1 MRTILSGGEITIGTV
16 MNGHA
21 EAKIH
26 EDGIRRRD
34 ALTLAGAF
42 YAGMCA
48 TRASAQD
55 TSSPSLPLQTVAL
68 EHLGMTVPD
77 PKTVAEFY
85 GRIFD
90 PQLFQEKDPPL
101 RYYVRLGT
109 AYIAIGEA
117 GDPRSGGN
125 PNQAPS
131 IDHFDVLVRDYKAQE
146 IRSALIQAGAT
157 QEPGRFGLPMDPDGI
172 RLQVSGAPGG
182 LTRTVV
188 PSSRISADDALIQ
201 AIGLDH
207 IVLTVADLE
216 RSSAYYSKVFGLP
229 VSRTKKPD
237 RIWFGIGRTRL
248 ALEPVVAGSKPAIAR
263 VCVKIAGFDR
273 HATAEKLKKRQV
285 ELMPLNNERQV
296 RFRDPNGFTFELSA

>member
-1 MRTILSGGEITIGTV
+1 MTRSARTRISEQNIS
-16 MNGHA
+16 
-21 EAKIH
+21 
-26 EDGIRRRD
+26 RRE
-34 ALTLAGAF
+34 ALTFAAAFGAGTWSA
-42 YAGMCA
+42 
-48 TRASAQD
+48 RASAQA
-55 TSSPSLPLQTVAL
+55 TAPTLLPLQAVGL

-77 PKTVAEFY
+77 PKAVAEFY

-90 PQLFQEKDPPL
+90 PQLFQEKDPPP

-109 AYIAIGEA
+109 AYIAIGGA

-157 QEPGRFGLPMDPDGI
+157 QEAGRFGLPMDPDGI

-182 LTRTVV
+182 LTRTVI
-188 PSSRISADDALIQ
+188 PSTRISSDDAAIQ
-201 AIGLDH
+201 AVDLDH

-229 VSRTKKPD
+229 VLRAKKPD
-237 RIWFGIGRTRL
+237 RIWFGVGRTRL
-248 ALEPVVAGSKPAIAR
+248 ALEPVGAASKPAIAR

-273 HATAEKLKKRQV
+273 HATLEKLKKLGV
-285 ELMPLNNERQV
+285 EVMPLNYERLV
-296 RFRDPNGFTFELSA
+296 RFGDPNGFIFELSA

>member
-1 MRTILSGGEITIGTV
+1 MTCHAITKISGHSIS
-16 MNGHA
+16 
-21 EAKIH
+21 
-26 EDGIRRRD
+26 RRE
-34 ALTLAGAF
+34 ALTLSAAFCAGTWST
-42 YAGMCA
+42 C
-48 TRASAQD
+48 ASAQD
-55 TSSPSLPLQTVAL
+55 TASPLLPLQAVGL

-77 PKTVAEFY
+77 PKIVADFY

-90 PQLFQEKDPPL
+90 PQLFQEKDPPP

-109 AYIAIGEA
+109 AYIAIGGA

-131 IDHFDVLVRDYKAQE
+131 IDHFDVLVKDYKAQE

-157 QEPGRFGLPMDPDGI
+157 QGAGRFGLPMDPDGI
-172 RLQVSGAPGG
+172 RLQISGAPGG

-188 PSSRISADDALIQ
+188 PSTRISTDDAIVQ
-201 AIGLDH
+201 AVGLDH
-207 IVLTVADLE
+207 IVLAVADLE

-229 VSRTKKPD
+229 VSRAKKPD

-248 ALEPVVAGSKPAIAR
+248 ALEPAAAGSKPAIAR

-273 HATAEKLKKRQV
+273 HAIPEKLKKLGV
-285 ELMPLNNERQV
+285 EVMPLNDERLV
-296 RFRDPNGFTFELSA
+296 RFRDPNGFIFELSA

>member
-1 MRTILSGGEITIGTV
+1 
-16 MNGHA
+16 
-21 EAKIH
+21 
-26 EDGIRRRD
+26 
-34 ALTLAGAF
+34 
-42 YAGMCA
+42 
-48 TRASAQD
+48 
-55 TSSPSLPLQTVAL
+55 
-68 EHLGMTVPD
+68 MTVPD

-90 PQLFQEKDPPL
+90 PQLFQEKDPPP

-109 AYIAIGEA
+109 AYIAIGGA

-125 PNQAPS
+125 ANQAPS

-157 QEPGRFGLPMDPDGI
+157 QEAGRFGLPMDPDGI

-188 PSSRISADDALIQ
+188 PSTRISTDDAIIQ
-201 AIGLDH
+201 AVGLDH
-207 IVLTVADLE
+207 IVLTVAICSDLQHITR
-216 RSSAYYSKVFGLP
+216 RSSACRYHGPKSP
-229 VSRTKKPD
+229 S

-248 ALEPVVAGSKPAIAR
+248 ALEPVAAGSKPAIAR

-273 HATAEKLKKRQV
+273 RSTPEKLKKLGV
-285 ELMPLNNERQV
+285 DVMPLNDERLV
-296 RFRDPNGFTFELSA
+296 RFRDPNGFIFELSA

>member
-1 MRTILSGGEITIGTV
+1 MTCQAIATIPEHGISRRTALALAATLWTGTW
-16 MNGHA
+16 N
-21 EAKIH
+21 
-26 EDGIRRRD
+26 
-34 ALTLAGAF
+34 
-42 YAGMCA
+42 
-48 TRASAQD
+48 TRASAQN
-55 TSSPSLPLQTVAL
+55 TASPILPLHAVGL

-77 PKTVAEFY
+77 PKIVAEFY

-90 PQLFQEKDPPL
+90 PQLFQEKDPPA

-109 AYIAIGEA
+109 AYIALGGA

-125 PNQAPS
+125 PNQGPS
-131 IDHFDVLVRDYKAQE
+131 IDHFDVLVGDYKAQE

-157 QEPGRFGLPMDPDGI
+157 PEAGRFGLPMDPDGI
-172 RLQVSGAPGG
+172 RLQVSGPPGG

-188 PSSRISADDALIQ
+188 PFTRISTDDAIIQ

-207 IVLTVADLE
+207 IVLTVADLQ

-229 VSRTKKPD
+229 VSRAKEPG

-248 ALEPVVAGSKPAIAR
+248 ALEPVAAGSKPAIAR

-273 HATAEKLKKRQV
+273 HATPERLRKLGV
-285 ELMPLNNERQV
+285 EVMPLNVERLV
-296 RFRDPNGFTFELSA
+296 RFRDPNGFVIDLSA